1 MTYHNVRIYSR
12 CKFPTPLL
20 AQKFQENEV
29 IMNHNHAR
37 LKCIWNLEK
46 EDDFDDLEDLDFV
59 CISRSHRWDHAR
71 LNWDDHVTQL
81 EHEDK
86 FSKEYKMSLDSFNN
100 LKDILMPQL

>member
-1 MTYHNVRIYSR
+1 MTYHNVRIHSR

-71 LNWDDHVTQL
+71 LNWDDHDSRVIFHANL
-81 EHEDK
+81 
-86 FSKEYKMSLDSFNN
+86 SLV
-100 LKDILMPQL
+100 IC